1 VAKSTSTVGKRS
13 AFALFPSPS
22 LLGLF
27 LFLGQNESS
36 EVAEPEGPSEM
47 LRDKIFLVGFMGS
60 GKSTIGPI
68 VAERLG
74 WDFVD
79 LDREIEREQGLS
91 IREIF
96 QQSGEPE
103 FRRIETTHLRGLKNR
118 PACVVALGGG
128 TFVQQENHPIVS
140 EMGVSVFLDCR
151 LEVIEARCPVDG
163 RRPLFEAPEL
173 VKELYTTRQPL
184 YQKSDFSIDV
194 SEIDPM
200 QAADLIFQKVT
211 TRK

>member
-1 VAKSTSTVGKRS
+1 
-13 AFALFPSPS
+13 
-22 LLGLF
+22 
-27 LFLGQNESS
+27 
-36 EVAEPEGPSEM
+36 M

-60 GKSTIGPI
+60 GKSTVGPI
-68 VAERLG
+68 VAKRLR

-96 QQSGEPE
+96 RQSGEPE
-103 FRRIETTHLRGLKNR
+103 FRRIEATHLRGLKKR
-118 PACVVALGGG
+118 RASVVALGGG
-128 TFVQQENHPIVS
+128 AFVQKENRPIIS

-163 RRPLFEAPEL
+163 RRPLFETPEL
-173 VKELYTTRQPL
+173 VRELYTTRLPA
-184 YQKSDFSIDV
+184 YRESDFSIDV
-194 SEIDPM
+194 SDIDPT
-200 QAADLIFQKVT
+200 QAADLIFQKVK